1 MTHVTPQAAGQD
13 SPGAKRRPVESRQPS
28 TGEVW
33 RSFPAATP
41 ETVLC
46 AVAAARAAQ
55 PAWAAQPVGVRLLTL
70 RRFHELV
77 FTRRNEIAEL
87 ISRETDKPVAEAMG
101 TEVGVVLDDVQF
113 LLRAVPKLGR
123 SPWFGS
129 GSLAY
134 SRKRLRIIYEPYGV
148 VAVISPWNY
157 PFMLACA
164 RLLPALATGNAVVF
178 KPSELTPSV
187 GELTRQ
193 LLVDA
198 GVPAD
203 VIALLQGDGATGAAL
218 AAAGVDK
225 VLFTGSVAAGRAV
238 AMSCAVRLVPCGLE
252 LGGSDAAIVLADANL
267 AHAASGLAWGR
278 FSNAG
283 QTCVAPKRI
292 FVEDAAFEPFI
303 ADLTRVVTQ
312 LRTGTGS
319 DDATDVAAVI
329 RPEFRVVL
337 EAQRDD
343 AIARGARVVACAP
356 AANANIF
363 PPTVLTDVPDDAR
376 ALREETFGPL
386 MILIRVRDADE
397 AVSRANASEFGLS
410 ASVWSRDSARAGRV
424 AARLACG
431 TVAINDVL
439 CTAGIPELPHGGVL
453 LSGIG
458 STHGLEGLRDCVR
471 TKGIAADRFGG
482 LRQGWWFG
490 YSRARRQGV
499 DAFVRLAHSRS
510 VRDRIAAIPD
520 VIRMLLF
527 PDRPL

>member
-1 MTHVTPQAAGQD
+1 MTQVTHPADQSGFA
-13 SPGAKRRPVESRQPS
+13 AKRRPVESRQPS

-33 RSFPAATP
+33 RTFSAATP
-41 ETVLC
+41 EAVLA

-55 PAWAAQPVGVRLLTL
+55 PAWAAQPLGARLHML

-77 FTRRNEIAEL
+77 FARRREIAEL
-87 ISRETDKPVAEAMG
+87 ICRETDKPVAEAMAS
-101 TEVGVVLDDVQF
+101 EVGVVLDDVRF
-113 LLRAVPKLGR
+113 LLRALPKLAGA
-123 SPWFGS
+123 PWFGS
-129 GSLAY
+129 GSMAY
-134 SRKRLRIIYEPYGV
+134 ARKRLRIAHEPYGV

-178 KPSELTPSV
+178 KPSELTQSV

-203 VIALLQGDGATGAAL
+203 GVALLQGDGATGAAL
-218 AAAGVDK
+218 TAADVDK
-225 VLFTGSVAAGRAV
+225 VFLTGSVAAGRAV
-238 AMSCAVRLVPCGLE
+238 AISCASRLLPCGLE
-252 LGGSDAAIVLADANL
+252 LGGSDAAIVLADANT

-292 FVEDAAFEPFI
+292 FVEDAAFEPFL

-312 LRTGTGS
+312 LRTGSGN
-319 DDATDVAAVI
+319 DDSTDVGAVI

-343 AIARGARVVACAP
+343 AIARGARVVATAP
-356 AANANIF
+356 ADNVNIF
-363 PPTVLTDVPDDAR
+363 PPTVITDVPDGAR

-386 MILIRVRDADE
+386 MTVIRVRDADE
-397 AVSRANASEFGLS
+397 AVTRANASEFGLS
-410 ASVWSRDSARAGRV
+410 ASVWSRDSARAGQV

-439 CTAGIPELPHGGVL
+439 CTAGIPELPHGGVKQ
-453 LSGIG
+453 SGIG

-499 DAFVRLAHSRS
+499 DAYIRLAHSRS
-510 VRDRIAAIPD
+510 VGERIAAIPD

-527 PDRPL
+527 PDRAL